1 MTYREAMEARRSI
14 RSLSQGANVGR
25 EEVVTLIE
33 QALTWVPSGYNMQ
46 AVRLLLLTGKEHQR
60 FWHESFETLMEGKD
74 EAARA
79 KTRKKFDGFAGGMGT
94 VLFFD
99 DMNTLAEVQGK
110 MPKYAATMEEWMH
123 HGQGM
128 MQYGIWTGLVDLG
141 LAVSIQH
148 YNPIVDTLVAVNWKV
163 PESWTLRAQMPYGG
177 PKESPAPRQGLSAKA
192 RYMAYGD

>member
-14 RSLSQGANVGR
+14 RTLSRDANVGR
-25 EEVVTLIE
+25 EEVVALIE

-46 AVRLLLLTGKEHQR
+46 AVRLLLLTGREHQR
-60 FWHESFETLMEGKD
+60 FWNESFETLMQGKD

-99 DMNTLAEVQGK
+99 DMDTLARIQAEN
-110 MPKYAATMEEWMH
+110 PKYASTMEEWMY

-141 LAVSIQH
+141 LAVCIQH
-148 YNPIVDTLVAVNWKV
+148 YNPIVDTLVAVNWNV
-163 PESWTLRAQMPYGG
+163 PEHWTLRAQMPFGG
-177 PKESPAPRQGLSAKA
+177 PQESPGPRQGLTAKE
-192 RYMAYGD
+192 RYIACGD